1 MSQGQVRRYS
11 MIISDVH
18 TRYEV
23 INKQIR
29 HAESLAG
36 TPPEQVFVL
45 GDFGF
50 FHDELHDWFRRGGN
64 RFLRPVFCV
73 EGNHEDHADL
83 DRLTEAYADVVTHQP
98 RGSLVLL
105 GRWGGLCL
113 GGARYMDAGS
123 TPRGSEITR
132 RDISKCLSHGVDE
145 VDLVLTHDCP
155 AHIKVPNTPGLEHYG
170 ATGVPEMAELAE
182 FFQPRFWFFGHHH
195 RWFERTLGG
204 TRYVG
209 LPQGWN
215 GFVLL
220 DDQANCQRVDN
231 QVEFE
236 KPRWWRRLF

>member
-1 MSQGQVRRYS
+1 
-11 MIISDVH
+11 
-18 TRYEV
+18 
-23 INKQIR
+23 
-29 HAESLAG
+29 
-36 TPPEQVFVL
+36 
-45 GDFGF
+45 
-50 FHDELHDWFRRGGN
+50 
-64 RFLRPVFCV
+64 
-73 EGNHEDHADL
+73 
-83 DRLTEAYADVVTHQP
+83 
-98 RGSLVLL
+98 VLL

-236 KPRWWRRLF
+236 KPRWCGGCSNPGQAEAYSTRSSSTKMKAWPPAPRCQRGRVP